1 MLSVAKRA
9 LCQCDG
15 HGTTSTDWV
24 PHRASSQPS
33 EEGSWVLFTLH
44 LEMAIWPRQRAPC
57 SPFTP
62 RRPKRRGRRVARESA
77 EEGRRRDAGNGGM
90 ITFFQPCDFLLGLP
104 DFLCELEALAHLLT
118 IASLHL
124 R

>member
-1 MLSVAKRA
+1 MSSVANRRA
-9 LCQCDG
+9 CQNDG

-24 PHRASSQPS
+24 PHRASSKPS

-44 LEMAIWPRQRAPC
+44 FEMAICPGQRAPC